1 LVTYKLYDIG
11 LKFFC
16 VDLLVSGVKRRID
29 MHLTIH
35 SARKGG
41 FLHQISMFFP
51 ACSPILSR
59 SMSVWRENP
68 KGNGNGNFYLAGE
81 IIMGTNANQ
90 LKRKFVLA
98 SGREKR
104 KKGREPAD
112 GKRKM

>member
-1 LVTYKLYDIG
+1 MYLVVNLVHYKLYDIR

-51 ACSPILSR
+51 ACSPFLS
-59 SMSVWRENP
+59 
-68 KGNGNGNFYLAGE
+68 LALSLSGGKTRKETEME
-81 IIMGTNANQ
+81 IFTWQAKLSWEPTPTN
-90 LKRKFVLA
+90 
-98 SGREKR
+98 
-104 KKGREPAD
+104 
-112 GKRKM
+112 